1 MACGGALTATVLTA
15 GAGMVGNIG
24 GNVLESASGITNNIT
39 DSVTGL
45 TGDVSMASFT
55 SNQAAFQGLSSS
67 TALTNTL
74 SKVGTLPAGL
84 QTSFTNMSSGLGDDV
99 FSAGFDV
106 FSGDALSV
114 MAPSSGLANV
124 LPGGLTEAANVMG
137 GSVSGSDIIGNAKKF
152 GSVLGSADGF
162 VGSANQ
168 LISAANNSANSF
180 AGGTFP
186 GMDGIMSG
194 NLTGLTNAL
203 PDFGADLG
211 SLGNTINFESISNL
225 GSPGQLLKNMD
236 LAGNLGPM
244 YDKVAD
250 ISVDP
255 RIATSLGGD
264 LSTITNAIN
273 SGTSGLSIGSLGVD
287 INKVAEIGPA
297 LPSNIQSQVYDAFG
311 DLSTTE
317 VADVKGILGNTQS
330 AITNGKDL
338 MNPQKLFPSSFSTLT
353 APLRTAS
360 VGDRAI
366 YTADGAV
373 NEEFNSLGANLS
385 GSLPDDLAVAN
396 GALARSFGQIKGI
409 DGSTAN
415 LLATASTTAET
426 LKDLDLIKNQTQY
439 LTDDVKNFWT
449 TTYASE
455 SGIQL
460 ATGPDGTYTLSD
472 VIGYAAGYNSAAPLQ
487 QNKIEMEKL
496 IASGAMDVFTKDS
509 GSGSSDT
516 GIYIVMDYF
525 IDGAYDVTVAPGPPP
540 VIEYVI
546 PAGVYGAGTY
556 VTQAAAWNAI
566 IAAAKT
572 LMQTFYAANPG
583 AQIIQRNFKRMQ
595 EQQAREKL
603 IRQKMDL
610 DLSVVQAEDTT
621 AIQLASNL
629 PSFALDTSAGGSAEL
644 LERVM
649 NFSSTGGQAAVGAMR
664 EARNLD
670 KLATANIQSDAPI
683 PSTLPSNPGQ
693 IASSTFTVA
702 EADAI
707 IVRS

>member
-55 SNQAAFQGLSSS
+55 SNQAAFQSLSSS
-67 TALTNTL
+67 TTLTNTL
-74 SKVGTLPAGL
+74 SKVGTLPTSL
-84 QTSFTNMSSGLGDDV
+84 QTTFTNMSSGLGDNV

-114 MAPSSGLANV
+114 MAPASGLANV

-168 LISAANNSANSF
+168 MIAAATNSASSF

-194 NLTGLTNAL
+194 NLTGITNAL

-211 SLGNTINFESISNL
+211 SLGSTINFESISSL
-225 GSPGQLLKNMD
+225 GSPGQLLQNMD

-244 YDKVAD
+244 YDKVAE

-297 LPSNIQSQVYDAFG
+297 LPSNIQSQLFDSF
-311 DLSTTE
+311 DSLSTTE
-317 VADVKGILGNTQS
+317 LGDVKGILGNTQA
-330 AITNGKDL
+330 AITKGGDL
-338 MNPQKLFPSSFSTLT
+338 MNPQKLFPTSFSTLT

-373 NEEFNSLGANLS
+373 NEEFASLGKSLS

-409 DGSTAN
+409 DGTTAN

-426 LKDLDLIKNQTQY
+426 FKDLDLIKNQTQY

-455 SGIQL
+455 SNIQL
-460 ATGPDGTYTLSD
+460 ATGPNGTYTISD

-496 IASGAMDVFTKDS
+496 IASGAMDVFTKND

-516 GIYIVMDYF
+516 GIYIVMDFF
-525 IDGAYDVTVAPGPPP
+525 IDGAYDPIAPATTP
-540 VIEYVI
+540 YVI

-556 VTQAAAWNAI
+556 ATQADAWNGI

-572 LMQTFYAANPG
+572 LMSTFFAANPG

-603 IRQKMDL
+603 IRAKMDL

-629 PSFALDTSAGGSAEL
+629 PAFALDTTAGGTAEL

-670 KLATANIQSDAPI
+670 KLATANIQTDAPI
-683 PSTLPSNPGQ
+683 PATLPSNPGQ

-702 EADAI
+702 EADAV

>member
-1 MACGGALTATVLTA
+1 GGAITATVLTA
-15 GAGMVGNIG
+15 GAGMVGDVG
-24 GNVLESASGITNNIT
+24 GQVLKSTSGITNSIT

-45 TGDVSMASFT
+45 TGSVSMSSFT

-67 TALTNTL
+67 TALTSTIG
-74 SKVGTLPAGL
+74 KVSALGGTMP
-84 QTSFTNMSSGLGDDV
+84 QTFSNMASGLGDNV

-114 MAPSSGLANV
+114 LGPATGIGSV
-124 LPGGLTEAANVMG
+124 LPTGLTEAASVMG
-137 GSVSGSDIIGNAKKF
+137 GSVSGSDILGSAKKF
-152 GSVLGSADGF
+152 GSTFASADGF

-168 LISAANNSANSF
+168 MIAAATNSASSF

-194 NLTGLTNAL
+194 NLTGITNAL

-211 SLGNTINFESISNL
+211 SLGSTINFESIGNL
-225 GSPGQLLKNMD
+225 GSPGQLLQNMD

-244 YDKVAD
+244 YDKVAN
-250 ISVDP
+250 ITVDP
-255 RIATSLGGD
+255 RIASSLGGD
-264 LSTITNAIN
+264 LSSITNAV
-273 SGTSGLSIGSLGVD
+273 SAGTSGLSIGSLGVD

-297 LPSNIQSQVYDAFG
+297 LPKNIQSQVFDAFDG
-311 DLSTTE
+311 LSTTE
-317 VADVKGILGNTQS
+317 LGDVKGILGNTQN
-330 AITNGKDL
+330 AITKGGDL
-338 MNPQKLFPSSFSTLT
+338 MNPQKLFPTSFSTLT

-366 YTADGAV
+366 YTVDGAV
-373 NEEFNSLGANLS
+373 NAEFDSLGDDLK

-396 GALARSFGQIKGI
+396 GALSRSIGQLKGV
-409 DGSTAN
+409 DGTTAS
-415 LLATASTTAET
+415 LLATASITTET

-439 LTDDVKNFWT
+439 VTDDVKNFWT
-449 TTYASE
+449 TQYAVE
-455 SGIQL
+455 SGITL
-460 ATGPDGTYTLSD
+460 ATGPNGTYTISD

-496 IASGAMDVFTKDS
+496 IASGAMDVFTKDAGAS
-509 GSGSSDT
+509 SSDT
-516 GIYIVMDYF
+516 GIYKVIDF
-525 IDGAYDVTVAPGPPP
+525 FCDGAYDPTPPATDY
-540 VIEYVI
+540 II

-556 VTQAAAWNAI
+556 ATQTLAFEGI

-572 LMQTFYAANPG
+572 VMQNFWTDNPG

-603 IRQKMDL
+603 IRTKMDL
-610 DLSVVQAEDTT
+610 DLSVVQSQDNT

-629 PSFALDTSAGGSAEL
+629 PAYALDTTAGGASEV

-670 KLATANIQSDAPI
+670 KLATANIQVDAPI
-683 PSTLPSNPGQ
+683 PPTLPSNPGQ
-693 IASSTFTVA
+693 ITSSTYTVA
-702 EADAI
+702 QADAI

>member
-1 MACGGALTATVLTA
+1 MACGGAITATVLTA
-15 GAGMVGNIG
+15 GAGMVGDVG
-24 GNVLESASGITNNIT
+24 GEVLKSTSGITNQIKDAT
-39 DSVTGL
+39 TGL

-55 SNQAAFQGLSSS
+55 SNQAAFQGLSAP

-74 SKVGTLPAGL
+74 GKVGTLPTGL
-84 QTSFTNMSSGLGDDV
+84 QTTFTNMSSGLGDNT

-114 MAPSSGLANV
+114 MAPASGLANV
-124 LPGGLTEAANVMG
+124 LPGGLTEAAKVMG
-137 GSVSGSDIIGNAKKF
+137 GSVTGTDIAGSAKKF
-152 GSVLGSADGF
+152 GSVFSSADGF
-162 VGSANQ
+162 VGSANSM
-168 LISAANNSANSF
+168 IAAATNSASAF

-194 NLTGLTNAL
+194 NLTGITNAL

-211 SLGNTINFESISNL
+211 SLGNTINFNSIGDL

-244 YDKVAD
+244 YDKIAD

-255 RIATSLGGD
+255 RIASSLGGD
-264 LSTITNAIN
+264 LSTITNAVN
-273 SGTSGLSIGSLGVD
+273 SGTSGLTLGSLGVD
-287 INKVAEIGPA
+287 LNKVAEIGPA
-297 LPSNIQSQVYDAFG
+297 LPNNIQSQVFDAFDG
-311 DLSTTE
+311 LSNAE
-317 VADVKGILGNTQS
+317 LGDVKGILGNTQT
-330 AITNGKDL
+330 AITKGGDL
-338 MNPQKLFPSSFSTLT
+338 MNPQKLFPTSFSTLT

-366 YTADGAV
+366 YKADGAV
-373 NEEFNSLGANLS
+373 NSEFNDLGTNLA
-385 GSLPDDLAVAN
+385 GALPDDLAVAN
-396 GALARSFGQIKGI
+396 GALARSFGQVKGI

-426 LKDLDLIKNQTQY
+426 FKDLDLIQNQTTY
-439 LTDDVKNFWT
+439 VEPAVVDFWT
-449 TTYASE
+449 TQYKTE
-455 SGIQL
+455 SGITL
-460 ATGPDGTYTLSD
+460 ATGPNGTYTISD
-472 VIGYAAGYNSAAPLQ
+472 AIGYAAGYNSAAPLQ

-496 IASGAMDVFTKDS
+496 IASGAMDVFTRDD
-509 GSGSSDT
+509 GSGSANT

-525 IDGAYDVTVAPGPPP
+525 IDGAYTVVTPGTPP
-540 VIEYVI
+540 VTTYVI

-556 VTQAAAWNAI
+556 ATQEAAWNAI

-572 LMQTFYAANPG
+572 LMTTFYNDNPG

-610 DLSVVQAEDTT
+610 DLDVVQAQDNT

-629 PSFALDTSAGGSAEL
+629 PSFALDTTAGGASEL

-664 EARNLD
+664 ESRNLD

-683 PSTLPSNPGQ
+683 PQTLPSNPGE
-693 IASSTFTVA
+693 IASSTYTVA
-702 EADAI
+702 QADAI